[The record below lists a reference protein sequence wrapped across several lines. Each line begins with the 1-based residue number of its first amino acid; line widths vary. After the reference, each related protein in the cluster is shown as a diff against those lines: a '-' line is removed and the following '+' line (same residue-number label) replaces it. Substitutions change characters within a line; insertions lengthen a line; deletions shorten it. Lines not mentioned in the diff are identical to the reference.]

1 MKTKDNRVTL
11 SELLNNMDEQGNLN
25 PELLK
30 HYEVV
35 RTSKSI
41 KFNYKGNKK

>member
-1 MKTKDNRVTL
+1 MKAKDNRVTL
-11 SELLNNMDEQGNLN
+11 SEFLNNMDEQGNIT
-25 PELLK
+25 PELQK

-41 KFNYKGNKK
+41 KINYKKSKK